1 MQFAMMRYA
10 REKGATSYDF
20 GGTDNN
26 PPKDSEHYGLW
37 ILKDMGNI
45 LK

>member
-1 MQFAMMRYA
+1 M